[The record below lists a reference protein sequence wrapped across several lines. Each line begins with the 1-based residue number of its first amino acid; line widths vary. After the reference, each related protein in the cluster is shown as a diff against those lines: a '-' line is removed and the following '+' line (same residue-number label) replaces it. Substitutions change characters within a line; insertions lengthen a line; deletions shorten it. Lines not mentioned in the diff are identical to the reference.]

1 MTFAWRAY
9 WYPLHRKCEKRNHCL
24 CQCYLKTVLWN
35 NSLLRCYAH
44 TSHLHAHMHVHRHMG
59 FWKHSGKYQ
68 ILFTSWWFSMH
79 LNILKIWES
88 LYWRNM
94 CLIHFWILENIKGFP
109 TLIWSLFCRYDSF
122 TERYLHGRGSIC
134 FQNSLLLSFRA
145 VCDQLANTYKSSL
158 QICSDLI
165 VYSLRKFFW
174 IPSLISSYLSTYICY
189 I

>member
-9 WYPLHRKCEKRNHCL
+9 WYPLHRKCEKRNHCM

-59 FWKHSGKYQ
+59 FWKHSGNYR
-68 ILFTSWWFSMH
+68 ILLTSWWFSMH

-109 TLIWSLFCRYDSF
+109 TLIWSLFCWYDSF
-122 TERYLHGRGSIC
+122 TERYLHGRGSSASRIPC
-134 FQNSLLLSFRA
+134 CWALGQS
-145 VCDQLANTYKSSL
+145 VTSL
-158 QICSDLI
+158 QTPIRVVSKSVLI
-165 VYSLRKFFW
+165 WLSTPSGNFFW